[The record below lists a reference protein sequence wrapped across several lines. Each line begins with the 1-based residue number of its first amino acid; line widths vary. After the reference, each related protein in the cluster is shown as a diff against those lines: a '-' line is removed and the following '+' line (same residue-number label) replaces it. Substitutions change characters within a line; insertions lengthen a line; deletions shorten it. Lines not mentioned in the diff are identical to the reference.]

1 MWDSDRNSG
10 VEVTIKIKENMDKVI
25 EKKKGIAAAFTK
37 KSVKWWALGAFVI
50 LVVILLL
57 TGRRSVLRVD
67 GSTILTGT
75 ARQGEFND
83 YIRVSG
89 QVQPMTTVQL
99 SPTEGGNVQRIVVEE
114 GSHVNEGDVIVVL
127 GNENLDMQI
136 LNSEAEL
143 AEKENILRNTM
154 ISMEQQKLS
163 VRQEK
168 LSLQI
173 EVRRARR
180 AYEQNKALYE
190 EKLIAKEE
198 YLKASEDYELAK
210 DKLELVTDRERQD
223 SLYRSVQIAQM
234 HESLENMRLNM
245 NMIRRRKENLS
256 VKAPISGE
264 LGLLDVELGQSVA
277 AGAKIGQ
284 INNLDSYKI
293 EAQIDEHY
301 IDRVAPGLEATFE
314 RQNEKYSSVIRKVY
328 PEVRDG
334 KFKADFRFE
343 GQQPE
348 NIRTGQTYY
357 LNLQLGQSAEAILIP
372 RGSFYQN
379 TGGKWV
385 YVLNAD
391 GTKATKRSVRIGRQ
405 NPQYYEVLEGLA
417 PGDKVIISAYDS
429 FGDKDELLIK

>member
-1 MWDSDRNSG
+1 
-10 VEVTIKIKENMDKVI
+10 MDKVI

-50 LVVILLL
+50 LVVVLLL

-67 GSTILTGT
+67 GSTILTGA

-417 PGDKVIISAYDS
+417 PGDRVIISSYDA
-429 FGDKDELLIK
+429 FGDKDELIIK

>member
-1 MWDSDRNSG
+1 
-10 VEVTIKIKENMDKVI
+10 MDKVI

-37 KSVKWWALGAFVI
+37 KSVKRWALGAFVI
-50 LVVILLL
+50 LVVVLLL

-405 NPQYYEVLEGLA
+405 NPQYYEVLEGVA
-417 PGDKVIISAYDS
+417 PGDRVIISSYDS
-429 FGDKDELLIK
+429 LGDKDELIIK

>member
-1 MWDSDRNSG
+1 M
-10 VEVTIKIKENMDKVI
+10 EVTIKSKGKENMDKVI

-50 LVVILLL
+50 LVVVLLL

-99 SPTEGGNVQRIVVEE
+99 SPTEGGNVKRIVVEE

-314 RQNEKYSSVIRKVY
+314 RQSEKYSSVIRKVY

-334 KFKADFRFE
+334 KFKADFCFE

-417 PGDKVIISAYDS
+417 PGDKVIISSYDS
-429 FGDKDELLIK
+429 FGDKDELIIK

>member
-1 MWDSDRNSG
+1 
-10 VEVTIKIKENMDKVI
+10 MDKVI
-25 EKKKGIAAAFTK
+25 EKKKGIAAFTK

-50 LVVILLL
+50 LVVVLLL

-99 SPTEGGNVQRIVVEE
+99 SPTEGGNVKRIVVEE

-127 GNENLDMQI
+127 GNESLDMQI

-314 RQNEKYSSVIRKVY
+314 RQSEKYSSVIRKVY

-417 PGDKVIISAYDS
+417 PGDKVIISSYDS
-429 FGDKDELLIK
+429 LGDKDELLIM

>member
-1 MWDSDRNSG
+1 
-10 VEVTIKIKENMDKVI
+10 MDKII
-25 EKKKGIAAAFTK
+25 EKKKGLAAAFTK
-37 KSVKWWALGAFVI
+37 RAVKYWAGAALAVALI
-50 LVVILLL
+50 VLIL
-57 TGRRSVLRVD
+57 TGKGSALRVD
-67 GSTILTGT
+67 GSTIIT
-75 ARQGEFND
+75 AEAKRGEFND

-99 SPTEGGNVQRIVVEE
+99 SPTEGGNVQRIVAEE
-114 GSHVNEGDVIVVL
+114 GSKVNAGDIIVVL
-127 GNENLDMQI
+127 SNESLDMQI
-136 LNSEAEL
+136 LNAEAEL

-163 VRQEK
+163 VRQDR

-173 EVRRARR
+173 EVRRAKR

-190 EKLIAKEE
+190 ERLIAKED
-198 YLKASEDYELAK
+198 YLKAAEDYELAK
-210 DKLELVTDRERQD
+210 DKLELVVNRERQD
-223 SLYRSVQIAQM
+223 SLYRSTQISQM
-234 HESLENMRLNM
+234 HESLENMRINM

-277 AGAKIGQ
+277 AGSKIGQ
-284 INNLDSYKI
+284 INDLGSYKI
-293 EAQIDEHY
+293 EAQVDEHY

-314 RQNEKYSSVIRKVY
+314 RQNEKYSAAIRKVY

-334 KFKADFRFE
+334 KFKADFRFV

-357 LNLQLGQSAEAILIP
+357 LNLQLGQPAEAIIIP

-385 YVLNAD
+385 YVVNAD
-391 GTKATKRSVRIGRQ
+391 GTKAVRRNVRIGRQ
-405 NPQYYEVLEGLA
+405 NPQYYEVLEGLE
-417 PGDKVIISAYDS
+417 PGEKVIISSYES
-429 FGDKDELLIK
+429 FGDKDELIIK